1 MNSEYNIDI
10 HISNI
15 YSLLPSEL
23 FTASVIGPQQDR
35 SGQYSARLDPNT
47 DGPRNF

>member
-23 FTASVIGPQQDR
+23 FTSISNKPSTRQDW
-35 SGQYSARLDPNT
+35 QYSARLDLNT
-47 DGPRNF
+47 DGPRSF